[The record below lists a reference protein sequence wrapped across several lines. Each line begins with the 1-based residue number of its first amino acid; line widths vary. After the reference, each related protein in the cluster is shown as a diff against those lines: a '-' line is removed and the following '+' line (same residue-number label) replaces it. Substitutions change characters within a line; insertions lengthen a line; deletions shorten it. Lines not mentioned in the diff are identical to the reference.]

1 MPSETVLCEKEQTAY
16 RVDGIAFVE
25 ALMLIEQDH
34 EEPRASAATTPVD
47 HQESAPMPGEG
58 VEPELNALSS
68 GILPVPADSATHGEA
83 LLPNKEMALES
94 MFVTQSWHRP
104 YAEALMETDPAE
116 LPSLIALAER
126 AILTR
131 YRELKALQVSS
142 DELVDLRH
150 AIEALSQLKKRE

>member
-1 MPSETVLCEKEQTAY
+1 
-16 RVDGIAFVE
+16 
-25 ALMLIEQDH
+25 
-34 EEPRASAATTPVD
+34 
-47 HQESAPMPGEG
+47 
-58 VEPELNALSS
+58 
-68 GILPVPADSATHGEA
+68 
-83 LLPNKEMALES
+83 MALES